1 MNNIQILP
9 FSTDIKEKLS
19 KLLAYAIRMSDDIT
33 EAVLFGSYARCD
45 YKAGSDVD
53 ILFLTKRELDREIRG
68 DISSFFEENNA
79 DAIFYVKD
87 NFVVSDCLLSTQIKK
102 DGILL
107 WRK

>member
-9 FSTDIKEKLS
+9 FSMYVKEKLS
-19 KLLAYAIRMSDDIT
+19 KLLAYATHRSDDIT

-53 ILFLTKRELDREIRG
+53 ILFLTTCELDREIRG
-68 DISSFFEENNA
+68 DIASFFEENNA
-79 DAIFYVKD
+79 DAVFYVKND
-87 NFVVSDCLLSTQIKK
+87 FIGSDCMLSTQIKK
-102 DGILL
+102 DGVLL

>member
-1 MNNIQILP
+1 
-9 FSTDIKEKLS
+9 
-19 KLLAYAIRMSDDIT
+19 MSDDIT